1 MNSYTVDAFIIF
13 SSITK
18 TVQFIIVI
26 KLLKL
31 IWKTKQIECVS
42 VLGADKRVLDDNTH
56 VLGSKMLLELV
67 QFLVIGENITKA
79 STVQELILL
88 HYNNHT

>member
-18 TVQFIIVI
+18 PVQFIIVI

-31 IWKTKQIECVS
+31 IWKAKQIECVS
-42 VLGADKRVLDDNTH
+42 VLGVDKRVLDDNTH
-56 VLGSKMLLELV
+56 VLGRKLLLELA
-67 QFLVIGENITKA
+67 QFLVIGENITNA